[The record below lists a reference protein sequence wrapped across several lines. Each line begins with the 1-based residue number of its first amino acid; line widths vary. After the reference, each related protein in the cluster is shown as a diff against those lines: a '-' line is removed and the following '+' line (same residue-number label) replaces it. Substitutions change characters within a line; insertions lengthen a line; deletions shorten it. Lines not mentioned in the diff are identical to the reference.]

1 MMLARTFIAAGIAVM
16 LAGPALAQQA
26 PMQGYGEKDK
36 DKTLVQQQAEK
47 DAERAYKRSLGN
59 VPDKAPVDPWGS
71 ARGAEAPKAA
81 TKAAAKTPPQNQN
94 PAIPRTRQ

>member
-1 MMLARTFIAAGIAVM
+1 MITARIFFAAGIIAM
-16 LAGPALAQQA
+16 IAGPALAQQA

-47 DAERAYKRSLGN
+47 DAESAYRRSLGN

-71 ARGAEAPKAA
+71 ARSAEAPKPA
-81 TKAAAKTPPQNQN
+81 TKAAAKTA
-94 PAIPRTRQ
+94 PAKAKSGNTSH

>member
-1 MMLARTFIAAGIAVM
+1 MMLARTFIAAGIVAM

-59 VPDKAPVDPWGS
+59 VPDKGPVDPWGN
-71 ARGAEAPKAA
+71 ARSAEAPKP
-81 TKAAAKTPPQNQN
+81 AAKTPP
-94 PAIPRTRQ
+94 AKSKSGSAAH

>member
-1 MMLARTFIAAGIAVM
+1 MLARTFIAAGAIAM

-59 VPDKAPVDPWGS
+59 VPDKGPVDPWGG
-71 ARGAEAPKAA
+71 ARGAEAPKP
-81 TKAAAKTPPQNQN
+81 AAKGEAKHVTVKPKAKTGGASN
-94 PAIPRTRQ
+94 

>member
-1 MMLARTFIAAGIAVM
+1 MLARTFIAAGIVAM

-47 DAERAYKRSLGN
+47 DAERAYRRSLGN
-59 VPDKAPVDPWGS
+59 VPDKAAVDPWGG
-71 ARGAEAPKAA
+71 ARSTEAPKAEPKHVTA
-81 TKAAAKTPPQNQN
+81 KPKAKAGGRSN
-94 PAIPRTRQ
+94 